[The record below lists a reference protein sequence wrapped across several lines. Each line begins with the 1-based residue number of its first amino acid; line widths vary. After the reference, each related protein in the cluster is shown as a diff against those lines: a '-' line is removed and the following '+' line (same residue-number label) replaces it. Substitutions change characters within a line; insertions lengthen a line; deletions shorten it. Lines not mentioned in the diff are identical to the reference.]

1 MLTFIWNKLVITFQ
15 NMKLWKEDLET
26 FKAIYKNKFW
36 VNIPD
41 NKAVEYA
48 TALLNLTKL
57 ILK

>member
-1 MLTFIWNKLVITFQ
+1 MRLNNK
-15 NMKLWKEDLET
+15 DLET

-41 NKAVEYA
+41 NKAVEYT